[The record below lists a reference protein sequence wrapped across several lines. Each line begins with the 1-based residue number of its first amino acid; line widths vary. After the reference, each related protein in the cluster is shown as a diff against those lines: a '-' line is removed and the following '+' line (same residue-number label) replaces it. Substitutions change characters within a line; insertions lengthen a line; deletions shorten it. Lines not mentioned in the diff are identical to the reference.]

1 MRMIKREIPVI
12 GISTEIDIPG
22 RISVKRKYVDAV
34 LQAGGIPF
42 ILPFTDN
49 VQILQSVV
57 SSIDGLLLTGGGD
70 ISPVI
75 YGEST
80 LPE

>member
-1 MRMIKREIPVI
+1 MKIVKREIPVI

-42 ILPFTDN
+42 ILP
-49 VQILQSVV
+49 
-57 SSIDGLLLTGGGD
+57 
-70 ISPVI
+70 
-75 YGEST
+75 
-80 LPE
+80 